1 MQKPINKILLI
12 DQLRRVLKNS
22 PKMYRKWLISQKI
35 KLLNR
40 KKNNQIKIFIIKNHN
55 QRLKREK
62 IHNQKV
68 EMY

>member
-1 MQKPINKILLI
+1 
-12 DQLRRVLKNS
+12 
-22 PKMYRKWLISQKI
+22 MYRKWLISQKI